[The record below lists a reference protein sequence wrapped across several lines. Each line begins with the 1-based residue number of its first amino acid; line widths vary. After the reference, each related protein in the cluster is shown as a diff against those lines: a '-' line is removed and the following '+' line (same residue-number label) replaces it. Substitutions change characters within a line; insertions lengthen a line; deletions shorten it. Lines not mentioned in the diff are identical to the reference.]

1 MRNIGQGTI
10 AGLLVVVAT
19 LLVINVAVIT
29 PSQEAR
35 ADDDSSDDRGRPVE
49 AVAFEVAGGGGPSGL
64 EIWRI
69 FSDGTVERNRGE
81 LVFFEMGCPELEE
94 IEWCGW
100 ETVPE

>member
-19 LLVINVAVIT
+19 LLVINLAVIA
-29 PSQEAR
+29 PSQEAH
-35 ADDDSSDDRGRPVE
+35 ADDDSSDDRGRRVE
-49 AVAFEVAGGGGPSGL
+49 AVAFEVEGGGPDSQI
-64 EIWRI
+64 IWRI
-69 FSDGTVERNRGE
+69 FSDGTVERNRGVF
-81 LVFFEMGCPELEE
+81 VFFEPGCPELEE